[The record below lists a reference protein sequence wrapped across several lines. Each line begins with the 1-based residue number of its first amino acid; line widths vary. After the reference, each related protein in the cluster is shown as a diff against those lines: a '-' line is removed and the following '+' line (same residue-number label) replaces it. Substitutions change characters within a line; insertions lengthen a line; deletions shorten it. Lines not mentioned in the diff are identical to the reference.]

1 MGCDQLC
8 SEIGTSE
15 DTNAAAAEKGV
26 FRQPCYAHNEDY
38 DKFLAS

>member
-15 DTNAAAAEKGV
+15 DTNAAAAEKGRV
-26 FRQPCYAHNEDY
+26 QRA
-38 DKFLAS
+38 FLCA